1 MEHDLPAAGGI
12 NVAYHTATYL
22 FVFLPVILCVYQLA
36 PQRTRWC
43 ILLLSGY
50 VFIWTFSGKM
60 ALWLAGTSLFTHYI
74 CLWISYARERQPSA
88 CKKILVFG
96 ILALLGVLGYVK
108 YYNFFA
114 ANWNRIFAGSGVIA
128 ALQPRTLL
136 IPLGISFYT
145 LRAIGY
151 MTDVYWKKAEVIL
164 HPGKTALFLGFFPQI
179 MEGPISSYAQ
189 TADALWAG
197 EPIRAQNLSAGS
209 VRIIWGLFKKLIIAD
224 RLSVLV
230 SAVFDHYT
238 EYHGAMVAVAA
249 IAYTIQLYMEFSG
262 CMDIVNGS
270 ARLFGIR
277 LPENFRQPFF
287 AEDAADF
294 WRRWHITLGTWF
306 RTYIFFP
313 VSVSGITKK
322 WNRFARRRFG
332 KYMAKTGTLAIAL
345 FPVWLC
351 NGLWHGP
358 RWSYVFYGMYYFTIL
373 FLETATEPLRNR
385 ILKRL
390 HIRKEASWYKVI
402 RIFRTWI
409 VVFVGE
415 LFFRAEGLR
424 IGMQMFRSMFEGF
437 SFQQLQDGMWLKMG
451 LDQADYLAIS
461 VGTAVVLIVGIIK
474 ETRGSGECCLSN
486 LRLPIR
492 WVLYYGLIFSV
503 VVFGAYGIGYEPVDL
518 IYAGF

>member
-1 MEHDLPAAGGI
+1 M
-12 NVAYHTATYL
+12 
-22 FVFLPVILCVYQLA
+22 
-36 PQRTRWC
+36 
-43 ILLLSGY
+43 
-50 VFIWTFSGKM
+50 
-60 ALWLAGTSLFTHYI
+60 
-74 CLWISYARERQPSA
+74 
-88 CKKILVFG
+88 
-96 ILALLGVLGYVK
+96 
-108 YYNFFA
+108 
-114 ANWNRIFAGSGVIA
+114 
-128 ALQPRTLL
+128 
-136 IPLGISFYT
+136 
-145 LRAIGY
+145 
-151 MTDVYWKKAEVIL
+151 
-164 HPGKTALFLGFFPQI
+164 
-179 MEGPISSYAQ
+179 
-189 TADALWAG
+189 
-197 EPIRAQNLSAGS
+197 
-209 VRIIWGLFKKLIIAD
+209 
-224 RLSVLV
+224 

-306 RTYIFFP
+306 RAYIFFP

-373 FLETATEPLRNR
+373 FLEAAAEPLRNR

-390 HIRKEASWYKVI
+390 HIRKETSWYKVI

-437 SFQQLQDGMWLKMG
+437 SFQQLQDDMWLKMG

-486 LRLPIR
+486 LRLPVR

-503 VVFGAYGIGYEPVDL
+503 VIFGAYGISYEPVDL